1 VKTASR
7 ISTPSHTRPPR
18 TSRVQVTGESTSPL
32 VDWFTEGLR
41 AELSR
46 HGHAGVPAG
55 EEPDLV
61 LNRTDAAR
69 PRPFRRKSQA
79 TFLIGIVD
87 HEGVPE
93 NVLQVAYPILV
104 RSLSNLL
111 VFIARDGEGAQLHF
125 VTLEQGTYT
134 IERGDDDRA
143 FFEEVYRRVAP
154 LASSRLVINNR
165 FDTDL
170 PADLWEG
177 TEASAEL
184 MRAGRRLDE
193 MNLLPAPFPIMQL
206 LGERDRNH
214 IHRLFGIGG
223 LSYGNLSARHD
234 ATRFWMSARGVDKSR
249 LREIGR
255 DVLLI
260 TDYLPDEDAIRV
272 SVPPRV
278 EPRAASVD
286 AIEHWMLYTTHPEI
300 AAIIHIHAWMDD
312 IPSTTVNYP
321 CGTAELAREVAE
333 IVAREPD
340 PSRTV
345 VGLKNHGLTI
355 TGRSLEDIFQR
366 IEGRVIPHVP
376 MD

>member
-1 VKTASR
+1 VKTATR
-7 ISTPSHTRPPR
+7 TPTPIPASPAR
-18 TSRVQVTGESTSPL
+18 TSRVLVTGEATSPL
-32 VDWFTEGLR
+32 VAWFTEGLR
-41 AELSR
+41 AELER
-46 HGHAGVPAG
+46 HGHGAVPEG

-61 LNRTDAAR
+61 LNRTSAVR

-79 TFLIGIVD
+79 TFLIGVVE
-87 HEGVPE
+87 HAGVPE

-111 VFIARDGEGAQLHF
+111 VFIARADDEDQLHF

-134 IERGDDDRA
+134 IARGDDDAA
-143 FFEEVYRRVAP
+143 FFGEVYRRAAP
-154 LASSRLVINNR
+154 LASSRLVINNH
-165 FDTDL
+165 FDADL
-170 PADLWEG
+170 PEALWAG
-177 TEASAEL
+177 TDRTAAL
-184 MRAGRRLDE
+184 MAAGRRLDE

-234 ATRFWMSARGVDKSR
+234 ATRFWMSARGIDKGR

-260 TDYLPDEDAIRV
+260 TDYLPEDDAIRV
-272 SVPPRV
+272 SVPPHV

-286 AIEHWMLYTTHPEI
+286 AIEHWMLYTRHPEI
-300 AAIIHIHAWMDD
+300 GAIIHIHAWMDG
-312 IPSTTVNYP
+312 IPSTEVNYP
-321 CGTAELAREVAE
+321 CGTAELAREVADL
-333 IVAREPD
+333 VAAEPD

-355 TGRSLEDIFQR
+355 TGRSLDDIFER
-366 IEGRVIPHVP
+366 IEGKILPHVP